1 MEVETNSM
9 KFWIFFFTLCLSL
22 EAFSQR
28 NKRTVDNLVIH
39 RREVTQMSAR
49 LSSLEKEIQ
58 AKTDL
63 HKSNIE
69 QITKFESD
77 IALYKEELLKLQ
89 KKLQVTEQENKQIVT
104 NYLLETESEE
114 SPLWQKKIHLELLK
128 QAQEKLKFEQEELQ
142 SFADKVAS
150 FEIKL
155 DKLKKEEESLEG
167 VILDLEETKKE
178 VFNKYQMASQKKEEL
193 EKKVEQDKVRVKLSA
208 IKKEFNPP
216 AIPLKK
222 AERIF
227 KRPID
232 QYISMTPSAKGVTY
246 KYDSIQPVKAVANGK
261 VMYAGD
267 LAAYGQVLLIDHG
280 NDLRTVFLGK
290 MNIRVKK
297 NDSVKTD
304 DILGYTYKDTT
315 PQNLY
320 FEVRK
325 ENTAQNT
332 ILWLEGEGVSKI

>member
-1 MEVETNSM
+1 M
-9 KFWIFFFTLCLSL
+9 KFWIFLLTLCLSS

-28 NKRTVDNLVIH
+28 NKRAVDQLSVH

-49 LSSLEKEIQ
+49 LSSLEKEI
-58 AKTDL
+58 ADKTDL
-63 HKSNIE
+63 HKSNVE
-69 QITKFESD
+69 QISKFESD

-89 KKLQVTEQENKQIVT
+89 RKLKVTEQENKQIVT
-104 NYLLETESEE
+104 NYLLESESEE

-155 DKLKKEEESLEG
+155 DQLKKEEESLEG
-167 VILDLEETKKE
+167 LILDLEQTKQD
-178 VFNKYQMASQKKEEL
+178 VFNKYQLASQKKEEL
-193 EKKVEQDKVRVKLSA
+193 EKKVKQDQVKVKLSA
-208 IKKEFNPP
+208 IKKNLNPSP
-216 AIPLKK
+216 APLRN
-222 AERIF
+222 AERVF
-227 KRPID
+227 KQPIE
-232 QYISMTPSAKGVTY
+232 QFISLTPSPKGVTF
-246 KYDSIQPVKAVANGK
+246 KYDSIQPVKAVADGK

-297 NDSVKTD
+297 NDSVRTD

-325 ENTAQNT
+325 KNTAQNT
-332 ILWLEGEGVSKI
+332 ILWLESEGVSKI